1 MLRNIQDENLLWQ
14 RDWYR
19 RPIVEEDDL
28 SGVSEAEVPVPDRLL
43 PKRNAQ
49 ALLVR
54 LKLSQKIG
62 LLVWMNRNEVLS
74 RGGEERLI
82 YLQRRASTEA
92 LFAAFKFADRL
103 TQERKLQSDFL
114 PHMIELNR
122 RPGSKR
128 FRKYEKSRIGIGYR
142 DKGTL
147 PEISTVG
154 RTLAQKESW
163 ILLSSLPENLIPI
176 IQSCVPQL
184 IEGEWLDLAE
194 LSDYFDSLKELRDQ
208 LLLNQL

>member
-82 YLQRRASTEA
+82 YLQRKASTEA

-103 TQERKLQSDFL
+103 TQERKLHSY
-114 PHMIELNR
+114 N
-122 RPGSKR
+122 SKLR
-128 FRKYEKSRIGIGYR
+128 S
-142 DKGTL
+142 
-147 PEISTVG
+147 ST
-154 RTLAQKESW
+154 
-163 ILLSSLPENLIPI
+163 
-176 IQSCVPQL
+176 
-184 IEGEWLDLAE
+184 
-194 LSDYFDSLKELRDQ
+194 Y
-208 LLLNQL
+208 